1 MELLIGLWII
11 GWFWLASCA
20 TVVFVVMVAFRLIG
34 RIIAFFSGTP
44 TKPRSQVSRLIF
56 ASSAGAMV
64 GGWIVFWFSSI
75 AAAFS
80 VFS

>member
-20 TVVFVVMVAFRLIG
+20 TVVFVSIVASRLIR
-34 RIIAFFSGTP
+34 RIIAVISGNP
-44 TKPRSQVSRLIF
+44 PKPRSELARFIF
-56 ASSAGAMV
+56 IASSGVMV

-80 VFS
+80 IFS